1 MTRFAYTTTSEAE
14 VAADPARIW
23 AALTDPPTLVALTPL
38 LTGIDADGDTWTW
51 RMQGLSALGV
61 GLSPVFTE
69 AMTFQTERR
78 IDFTHAPPAGSRERA
93 GAEGS
98 YRLAPTDG
106 GTHLAITLTVRIDV
120 PLPSV
125 AKPAV
130 TGAMRSTM
138 DRMGDRFA
146 ANLVAHLKADPAGQ

>member
-1 MTRFAYTTTSEAE
+1 MTRFSYTTASEAE
-14 VAADPARIW
+14 MAADPARIW

-38 LTGIDADGDTWTW
+38 LTGIDADGDSWTW

-78 IDFTHAPPAGSRERA
+78 IDFTHAPPAGSRERV

-98 YRLAPTDG
+98 YRLDPTDE
-106 GTHLAITLTVRIDV
+106 GTHLAITLTVQVDL
-120 PLPSV
+120 PLPSA

-130 TGAMRSTM
+130 TRAMRTTM
-138 DRMGDRFA
+138 DKMGERFA
-146 ANLVAHLKADPAGQ
+146 ANLVAHLKADAADQ